1 MFNRL
6 NDWTDKSAIYSY
18 GSNHHSDKKTK
29 GDC

>member
-6 NDWTDKSAIYSY
+6 NDWTVKIVIYSY
-18 GSNHHSDKKTK
+18 GNNHHSDKKTK